1 MCGNDRGGL
10 VGDAPQLLMYG
21 PKNFCLNFCVAGLH
35 KNGSGAGLVGD
46 APGAEAGGGR
56 GAEHLAARRD
66 VCPQHL
72 RGWRRAGIILYLYF
86 TYYIHDIYIYITYK
100 RGKERASRSTA
111 RRAPTAPARV
121 TQGGYY
127 IIFILHITFMIYKS
141 FAGDAAYISICIPTH
156 AYTSCFIYI
165 DIYMYIHT
173 YIHI

>member
-1 MCGNDRGGL
+1 MRQEQRRE
-10 VGDAPQLLMYG
+10 GDAVPSISQHGETYAHST
-21 PKNFCLNFCVAGLH
+21 CAG
-35 KNGSGAGLVGD
+35 GAGRVL
-46 APGAEAGGGR
+46 
-56 GAEHLAARRD
+56 
-66 VCPQHL
+66 
-72 RGWRRAGIILYLYF
+72 
-86 TYYIHDIYIYITYK
+86 YYIYILHIIFMIYIYITYK
-100 RGKERASRSTA
+100 WGKERASRSTA